1 MTGILNFF
9 LQNVNRDAETEQE
22 AVARHLHQQ
31 EHPIWVNTVL
41 CHLNVPWFKDVC

>member
-1 MTGILNFF
+1 MTTILNFC

-41 CHLNVPWFKDVC
+41 CHLNVPWFKAVC